1 MQVYFAIYFSGCVL
15 VFVKIK
21 EVAQLAAVSKLP
33 FATAS
38 REGEPASQTL
48 LLQDSSNCG
57 L

>member
-1 MQVYFAIYFSGCVL
+1 MQVYFAVFFWVL
-15 VFVKIK
+15 VLAFVKIK
-21 EVAQLAAVSKLP
+21 EVAQLATVSKLP